1 MKTMRMMKTMIIS
14 DWMVYDILLNCL
26 KEEPYFTEE
35 QSFSLGAWWKFLN
48 FVGKL
53 GYIRILN

>member
-1 MKTMRMMKTMIIS
+1 MFTVIFYYSGFILITNGYS
-14 DWMVYDILLNCL
+14 FFILLMMQ
-26 KEEPYFTEE
+26 EPYFTEE